1 LLNKLEL
8 PKKVL
13 SQLTTKLVVKYY
25 TRVMVERPSAMR
37 EYKDNNRYS
46 LFAIFCYHRK
56 RLLIDSLVDL
66 FIKLT
71 MMLRTKSEKFVD
83 DKILSE
89 VKRVNG
95 KFDILYTLSS
105 SALSN
110 PRGIIE
116 ETIYPSVGRDTLID
130 LVKELNCR
138 GNWYQTQVH
147 TKMRSFYSHAYRK
160 MLLLLLDTLVM
171 KVSRRDNES
180 LLNAVELIKTY
191 RAHSGEYYPSDLDI
205 PIDGVITREWIQMV
219 VEPFG
224 STVKIRKANY
234 ELAVLQELN
243 KRINCKMVWIMGAYR
258 YRDPDEDLPKDFEEN
273 RKHYYSLLELPL
285 NSFEFINPLKDKLHY
300 SLQELNNTIVNN
312 KKVEILNKDNGHI
325 KISPATPQA
334 EPKNIHS
341 LHQAIKKQYGTINL
355 IDVLKEVD
363 LQINFT
369 DLMQTVAT
377 KEVIPRETLRR
388 RLLLCIYGIG
398 TNTGL
403 KCISSANDSVTLD
416 DLRYVKRRFIT
427 VENIRLAI
435 TEIVNKV
442 LEIRD
447 PRIWG
452 TASTSVIC
460 DSKKLSVWDQNLM
473 VEWHVRYRGRGVMV
487 YWHVDKNALCV
498 FSQLKTCSSS
508 EIGSMIKGILQH
520 CTNME
525 IDKAYM
531 DTHGQST
538 LAFGASELLKIELL
552 PRLKNIYAQKL
563 FYPSSS
569 HKSQYENLQLILKEP
584 INWKLIEENYDEVI
598 KHLAALKTGLVE
610 PDVFV
615 KRFSH
620 DNFQHPVYRALIEI
634 GKASRTIFLCK
645 YLQSETLRIEIHE
658 AQNVVER
665 LNSIMGFIFYGKL
678 GEISTNIKDQQEL
691 AIVCLHLLQAC
702 MAYANTQIVQNVL
715 SKLEWQNVLT
725 IEDYR
730 ALNILFHSHINPY
743 GLFPLDLKKRLPLT
757 AKAVNNKN
765 YMNKTTNL
773 SHLTEI
779 NRDLEV
785 V

>member
-1 LLNKLEL
+1 
-8 PKKVL
+8 
-13 SQLTTKLVVKYY
+13 
-25 TRVMVERPSAMR
+25 
-37 EYKDNNRYS
+37 
-46 LFAIFCYHRK
+46 
-56 RLLIDSLVDL
+56 
-66 FIKLT
+66 
-71 MMLRTKSEKFVD
+71 
-83 DKILSE
+83 
-89 VKRVNG
+89 
-95 KFDILYTLSS
+95 
-105 SALSN
+105 
-110 PRGIIE
+110 
-116 ETIYPSVGRDTLID
+116 
-130 LVKELNCR
+130 
-138 GNWYQTQVH
+138 
-147 TKMRSFYSHAYRK
+147 
-160 MLLLLLDTLVM
+160 
-171 KVSRRDNES
+171 
-180 LLNAVELIKTY
+180 
-191 RAHSGEYYPSDLDI
+191 
-205 PIDGVITREWIQMV
+205 
-219 VEPFG
+219 
-224 STVKIRKANY
+224 
-234 ELAVLQELN
+234 
-243 KRINCKMVWIMGAYR
+243 
-258 YRDPDEDLPKDFEEN
+258 
-273 RKHYYSLLELPL
+273 
-285 NSFEFINPLKDKLHY
+285 
-300 SLQELNNTIVNN
+300 
-312 KKVEILNKDNGHI
+312 
-325 KISPATPQA
+325 
-334 EPKNIHS
+334 
-341 LHQAIKKQYGTINL
+341 
-355 IDVLKEVD
+355 
-363 LQINFT
+363 
-369 DLMQTVAT
+369 
-377 KEVIPRETLRR
+377 
-388 RLLLCIYGIG
+388 
-398 TNTGL
+398 
-403 KCISSANDSVTLD
+403 
-416 DLRYVKRRFIT
+416 
-427 VENIRLAI
+427 
-435 TEIVNKV
+435 
-442 LEIRD
+442 
-447 PRIWG
+447 
-452 TASTSVIC
+452 
-460 DSKKLSVWDQNLM
+460 M